1 MSTSTSRKE
10 TRTSDISTVHDDS
23 DGIAGI
29 CSKDTAST
37 APTDCLAAILEKLD
51 PPPPDDPAPIYLS
64 VFASDHALTASR
76 IAS

>member
-1 MSTSTSRKE
+1 LSTSTSRKE
-10 TRTSDISTVHDDS
+10 ARIGDISTVHDDA

-29 CSKDTAST
+29 CSKDTTST
-37 APTDCLAAILEKLD
+37 APTDCLAAILENLD
-51 PPPPDDPAPIYLS
+51 PPPPDDPVPIYLS